1 MRAIWKGAVS
11 FGLVNVPVRLYSAT
25 ENHDIS
31 LHQVRASDGSRI
43 RYKRVAQADGEEVP
57 YKEIAKAYETEDGK
71 TVVLTD
77 QDLASLPNRSSK
89 EIEVERFVPIEQI
102 DPILFDK
109 PYFIEPDAMG
119 AKAYGLLR
127 EALRES
133 DRVAVV
139 TVSLRTR
146 MTMAVL
152 RVVDDVIVLQ
162 TLLWPDEVRDSA
174 RLDNLDQVS
183 EPKKAEVAMA
193 RMLVDSMAGDFEPEG
208 HVDDFKEALEA
219 LVQSKIEGG
228 DVTEAPESEE
238 EAESGEVVDLL
249 AALQRSVDRAKKGR
263 GEKASGGSGSTTAE
277 EGPGRTVSRPGSRRG
292 GLLRLL
298 REGPLGAAAKAA
310 VQALGGLGQ
319 RPLEVLGGAGVGL
332 PERLDDQGVGDLL
345 GHVGRVG
352 RRAQGQPRDQPGGDE
367 GDPEVLGPGLH
378 AISALGPLSR
388 RRAGLV
394 TEVDAEADHRLL
406 LTASADEHVAHPG
419 LVVVLGDQ
427 LAGRLRLAAVGQLD
441 RGGADVLAHP
451 APVAGLALE
460 AVVGGGRRVVGR
472 RPRLRGPGRAGAQDE
487 RDTGGERRE
496 GEGAGAHGGTC

>member
-25 ENHDIS
+25 ENHDVS

-57 YKEIAKAYETEDGK
+57 YKEIAKAYETEDGR
-71 TVVLTD
+71 TVVLTEE
-77 QDLASLPNRSSK
+77 DLASLPNRSSK
-89 EIEVERFVPIEQI
+89 EIEVESFVPAEQI
-102 DPILFDK
+102 DPILYDK
-109 PYFIEPDAMG
+109 AYFIEPDAMG

-133 DRVAVV
+133 ERVAVV

-193 RMLVDSMAGDFEPEG
+193 KMLVESMAGDFEPAG

-228 DVTEAPESEE
+228 DVTEAPEAED
-238 EAESGEVVDLL
+238 EADSGEVVDLL

-263 GEKASGGSGSTTAE
+263 GEKGEE
-277 EGPGRTVSRPGSRRG
+277 EG
-292 GLLRLL
+292 
-298 REGPLGAAAKAA
+298 
-310 VQALGGLGQ
+310 
-319 RPLEVLGGAGVGL
+319 
-332 PERLDDQGVGDLL
+332 
-345 GHVGRVG
+345 
-352 RRAQGQPRDQPGGDE
+352 
-367 GDPEVLGPGLH
+367 
-378 AISALGPLSR
+378 
-388 RRAGLV
+388 
-394 TEVDAEADHRLL
+394 DAEAASGSSKRGAGGGGGGKDS
-406 LTASADEHVAHPG
+406 TASGSSSGTARKTAAKRTPARKSAAKK
-419 LVVVLGDQ
+419 
-427 LAGRLRLAAVGQLD
+427 AG
-441 RGGADVLAHP
+441 
-451 APVAGLALE
+451 
-460 AVVGGGRRVVGR
+460 
-472 RPRLRGPGRAGAQDE
+472 
-487 RDTGGERRE
+487 
-496 GEGAGAHGGTC
+496 